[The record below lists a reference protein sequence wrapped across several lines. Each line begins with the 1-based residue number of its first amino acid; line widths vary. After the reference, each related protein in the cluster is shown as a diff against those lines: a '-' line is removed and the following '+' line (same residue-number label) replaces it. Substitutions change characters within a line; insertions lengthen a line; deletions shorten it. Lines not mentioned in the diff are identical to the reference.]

1 MWHSLYALKVS
12 ALGGYPTNAKTG
24 IADKRCQFKR
34 INMSLT
40 VPLAAK
46 DDAIEWALTH
56 GMAFKET
63 AYSVRHAPF
72 TLTPSLISKAHYQYL
87 KSAVEPLGKLIH
99 YVSEAHA
106 FLVDAIQPIS
116 ASDPFFAALLKA
128 HQQLHGSAHSST
140 NSSGTPAPR
149 MPLLIMRSDFMDDR
163 DLGPKLV
170 EFNGIAAGMGPF
182 GQRAHQLHRYLQQQW
197 SIQPKGVLVENHAIE
212 QLSVGIATATFK
224 IKQEFEDSG
233 PARFLMLVQENEDN
247 VFDQHLLELALQQKG
262 IQTLRRTFSELH
274 NQLTTGAK
282 HRLILA
288 GVGSIDTVY
297 LRAGYQYADYES
309 SDINGNKNC
318 QTLMAIRVLI
328 EQHRVAVNATV
339 GQQLATS
346 KRMQMLLS
354 SQDEMALTQFGLTLQ
369 QAKIVKQLLGEMR
382 PVTQES
388 AQLVAESPVDTW
400 VLKNQG
406 EGGGHCLFG
415 ADISQK
421 LAELEPAQ
429 YQAWSL
435 MRRLHP
441 MPRATQTLVV
451 RNGEIQTTDDLIPE
465 IGMFTIHIDGEPA
478 MVNGATLDSPSYA
491 GYLIRSK
498 SAMVT
503 EGGVH
508 SGQGVLDSLM
518 FSD

>member
-12 ALGGYPTNAKTG
+12 ALGLPPTNAKTG
-24 IADKRCQFKR
+24 IANRRCQFKR
-34 INMSLT
+34 INMNLT
-40 VPLAAK
+40 VPLTAK

-63 AYSVRHAPF
+63 AYSARHAPF

-87 KSAVEPLGKLIH
+87 KGAVEPLGKLIH

-106 FLVDAIQPIS
+106 FLVDAIQPIT

-197 SIQPKGVLVENHAIE
+197 SIQPKGELVENHAIE

-262 IQTLRRTFSELH
+262 IQTLRRTLSELQG
-274 NQLTTGAK
+274 QLTTGAQQ
-282 HRLILA
+282 RLILE
-288 GVGSIDTVY
+288 GVGTIDTVY
-297 LRAGYQYADYES
+297 LRTGYQFADYATI
-309 SDINGNKNC
+309 DINGNRDY
-318 QTLMAIRVLI
+318 QALMEIRVLL
-328 EQHRVAVNATV
+328 EQHRIALNATL

-354 SQDEMALTQFGLTLQ
+354 TMDEQALTQFGLTQ
-369 QAKIVKQLLGEMR
+369 PEASMVKSLLGEMR
-382 PVTQES
+382 PVT
-388 AQLVAESPVDTW
+388 AQSPQLIAESPIETW

-406 EGGGHCLFG
+406 EGGGHCIFG
-415 ADISQK
+415 ADILPK

-429 YQAWSL
+429 YPVWSL

-441 MPRATQTLVV
+441 RPRATQALVV
-451 RNGEIQTTDDLIPE
+451 RNGEIHIIDDLIPE
-465 IGMFTIHIDGEPA
+465 IGMFSVHCDGIA
-478 MVNGATLDSPSYA
+478 AVNDKTHAESPSYA

-498 SAMVT
+498 SAKVT

>member
-1 MWHSLYALKVS
+1 MNSPISL
-12 ALGGYPTNAKTG
+12 
-24 IADKRCQFKR
+24 Q
-34 INMSLT
+34 
-40 VPLAAK
+40 AK
-46 DDAIEWALTH
+46 DDAIEWALTY
-56 GMAFKET
+56 GMAFKENQ
-63 AYSVRHAPF
+63 YSARHAPF
-72 TLTPSLISKAHYQYL
+72 TLTPSLISRGHYQHL
-87 KSAVEPLGKLIH
+87 KDSVHLLGKLIH
-99 YVSEAHA
+99 YVSEEHA
-106 FLVDAIQPIS
+106 FLVDAIQPIT
-116 ASDPFFAALLKA
+116 ASEPFFEALLSM
-128 HQQLHGSAHSST
+128 HQQIHGSPPLAQ
-140 NSSGTPAPR
+140 R

-182 GQRAHQLHRYLQQQW
+182 GQRVHQLHHYLQQQW
-197 SIQPKGVLVENHAIE
+197 PRQPIGELVDNPAIE
-212 QLSVGIATATFK
+212 QLSTGIAQATLK
-224 IKQEFEDSG
+224 IKQEFGDTG
-233 PARFLMLVQENEDN
+233 PARFLMIVQENEDN

-282 HRLILA
+282 DRLILA

-309 SDINGNKNC
+309 PDLKGNRDC

-328 EQHRVAVNATV
+328 EKHRVAVNATV

-369 QAKIVKQLLGEMR
+369 QAKMVKQLLGEMR
-382 PVTQES
+382 PVTPES
-388 AQLVAESPVDTW
+388 AQLVAESAIDTW

-415 ADISQK
+415 ADIPRK
-421 LAELEPAQ
+421 LAELAPAQ

-451 RNGEIQTTDDLIPE
+451 RSGEIQAIDDLIPE

>member
-1 MWHSLYALKVS
+1 
-12 ALGGYPTNAKTG
+12 
-24 IADKRCQFKR
+24 
-34 INMSLT
+34 MSLT
-40 VPLAAK
+40 MPLTAK

-56 GMAFKET
+56 AMAFKET
-63 AYSVRHAPF
+63 AYSARHAPF
-72 TLTPSLISKAHYQYL
+72 TLTPSLISKEHYQYL
-87 KSAVEPLGKLIH
+87 TSAVEPLGKLIH

-106 FLVDAIQPIS
+106 FLVDAIQPIT
-116 ASDPFFAALLKA
+116 ASDPFFAALLRA
-128 HQQLHGSAHSST
+128 HQQLHGSAT
-140 NSSGTPAPR
+140 KAPR

-197 SIQPKGVLVENHAIE
+197 HQLPMGELVENHAIE

-233 PARFLMLVQENEDN
+233 PARFLMIVQENEDN

-262 IQTLRRTFSELH
+262 IQTLRRTFSELKG
-274 NQLTTGAK
+274 QLTTGAK
-282 HRLILA
+282 HRLRLE
-288 GVGSIDTVY
+288 GVGTIDTVY
-297 LRAGYQYADYES
+297 LRAGYQLADYATV
-309 SDINGNKNC
+309 DINGNRDY
-318 QTLMAIRVLI
+318 QALMGIRVLL
-328 EQHRVAVNATV
+328 EQHRIALNATL

-346 KRMQMLLS
+346 KRIQMLLS
-354 SQDEMALTQFGLTLQ
+354 SMDELTLTQFGLTLPE
-369 QAKIVKQLLGEMR
+369 ASIVKSLLGEMR
-382 PVTQES
+382 PVT
-388 AQLVAESPVDTW
+388 AESPQLIAESPIDTW

-406 EGGGHCLFG
+406 EGGGHCIFG
-415 ADISQK
+415 SNILPK

-429 YQAWSL
+429 YPVWSL

-441 MPRATQTLVV
+441 QPRATPALVV
-451 RNGEIQTTDDLIPE
+451 RNGEIQIIDDLIPE
-465 IGMFTIHIDGEPA
+465 IGMFSVHCDGLPA
-478 MVNGATLDSPSYA
+478 VNENADCPSYA

-508 SGQGVLDSLM
+508 SGQGVVDSLM
-518 FSD
+518 LRDQSLKL

>member
-1 MWHSLYALKVS
+1 MNSNSCLK
-12 ALGGYPTNAKTG
+12 
-24 IADKRCQFKR
+24 I
-34 INMSLT
+34 
-40 VPLAAK
+40 K
-46 DDAIEWALTH
+46 DDAIEWTLTH

-63 AYSVRHAPF
+63 QYSARHAPF
-72 TLTPSLISKAHYQYL
+72 TLTPSLISRGHYQHL
-87 KSAVEPLGKLIH
+87 KDSVHLLGKLIH
-99 YVSEAHA
+99 YVSEEHA
-106 FLVDAIQPIS
+106 FLYDAIQPIT
-116 ASDPFFAALLKA
+116 ASEPFFEALLSM
-128 HQQLHGSAHSST
+128 HQQIHGSPPLAQ
-140 NSSGTPAPR
+140 R

-170 EFNGIAAGMGPF
+170 EFNGIAAGMRPF
-182 GQRAHQLHRYLQQQW
+182 GQRVHQLHHYLQQQW
-197 SIQPKGVLVENHAIE
+197 PWQPMGELVDNPAIE
-212 QLSVGIATATFK
+212 QLSAGIAQATLK
-224 IKQEFEDSG
+224 IKQEFNDTG
-233 PARFLMLVQENEDN
+233 PARFLMIVQENEDN

-388 AQLVAESPVDTW
+388 DQLVAESPVDTW

-415 ADISQK
+415 ADIPQK

-451 RNGEIQTTDDLIPE
+451 RSGEIQTIDDLIPE